1 MGRST
6 LARVVFASLG
16 RLQLLDLLRNFA
28 ASPDQVGDE
37 PVVDVE
43 DAFVLSPIP
52 HVVALRQDSPD
63 LRAQAKSVR

>member
-6 LARVVFASLG
+6 LARVVCFSRSAAVAGFS
-16 RLQLLDLLRNFA
+16 RNFA

>member
-6 LARVVFASLG
+6 LARVVLASLG

-63 LRAQAKSVR
+63 LRAQAKGVR